1 MPLPKARA
9 GRAAVS
15 EVFADLEPLVR
26 RIVKRFCKKYRCEFE
41 ETYAEACYHFL
52 CAYHTHNPEKGILET
67 RVQFVVW
74 NRLLDRTRRDAVEA
88 VRLPRAVSRVYYS
101 TSQDYSDGEQSGRL
115 SRSDTAPYVE
125 HLGESDPDPFDADA
139 LELTETDDARFLL
152 GLLLDTP
159 GELAHAIRS
168 DPKPGER
175 STKDHLKRHL
185 AGLGWDRDRITA
197 AFAGAEET
205 VAAI

>member
-52 CAYHTHNPEKGILET
+52 CAYHTHDPEKGILET
-67 RVQFVVW
+67 RVQFVIW

-88 VRLPRAVSRVYYS
+88 VRLPRAISRVHYS
-101 TSQDYSDGEQSGRL
+101 TSQDYSD
-115 SRSDTAPYVE
+115 VE
-125 HLGESDPDPFDADA
+125 HLGQSDPDPFDPDA
-139 LELTETDDARFLL
+139 LARAETDDTRFLI

-159 GELAHAIRS
+159 DELARAIRS

-175 STKDHLKRHL
+175 STREHLKRHL
-185 AGLGWDRDRITA
+185 AGLGWDRDRIA
-197 AFAGAEET
+197 LAFADVQET